1 LPERIGAGVAFIVV
15 LCYRKCTIMST
26 KQTIAIIG
34 ATGNMGSALAKTLSR
49 GNNRLLLFANN
60 QEKVKALVNDIKSSN
75 KKADVE
81 GIECPTNA
89 SWEADIIVMAVPY
102 TAEKEIATRI
112 KEVANQKVVIS
123 ISNPLNENY
132 DALVTPP
139 DTSAAEELQKLMPNS
154 KVVKAFNTVFA
165 SVFTTPEIDGKQ
177 VDVLIAGNDGNAMVT
192 VSELVQTAGF
202 NPLVTGELLVSR
214 TLENMALLL
223 IQLTV
228 KNNWSGQSGWKVLH
242 N

>member
-1 LPERIGAGVAFIVV
+1 
-15 LCYRKCTIMST
+15 
-26 KQTIAIIG
+26 
-34 ATGNMGSALAKTLSR
+34 
-49 GNNRLLLFANN
+49 
-60 QEKVKALVNDIKSSN
+60 
-75 KKADVE
+75 
-81 GIECPTNA
+81 
-89 SWEADIIVMAVPY
+89 MAVPY

-112 KEVANQKVVIS
+112 KEVANQKIVIS

-132 DALVTPP
+132 NSLVTPP

-228 KNNWSGQSGWKVLH
+228 KNNWNWQSGFKVLH

>member
-34 ATGNMGSALAKTLSR
+34 ATGNMGSALAKTLSK

-60 QEKVKALVNDIKSSN
+60 QDKVKALVDDIKSSN

-132 DALVTPP
+132 DGLVTPP

-192 VSELVQTAGF
+192 VSELVQSAGF

-228 KNNWSGQSGWKVLH
+228 KNNWNWQSGFKVLH

>member
-1 LPERIGAGVAFIVV
+1 
-15 LCYRKCTIMST
+15 MST

-34 ATGNMGSALAKTLSR
+34 ATGNMGSALAKTLSK

-60 QEKVKALVNDIKSSN
+60 QEKVKALVDDIKSSN

-228 KNNWSGQSGWKVLH
+228 KNNWNGQSGFKVLH

>member
-1 LPERIGAGVAFIVV
+1 M
-15 LCYRKCTIMST
+15 IMST

-34 ATGNMGSALAKTLSR
+34 ATGNMGSALAKTLSK

-60 QEKVKALVNDIKSSN
+60 QDKVKALVDEIKSTN

-102 TAEKEIATRI
+102 TAEKEIAMRI
-112 KEVANQKVVIS
+112 QEVANQKVVIS
-123 ISNPLNENY
+123 IANPLNENY

-139 DTSAAEELQKLMPNS
+139 DTSAAEELQKLLPNS

-165 SVFTTPEIDGKQ
+165 TVFTTPVIDGKQ
-177 VDVLIAGNDGNAMVT
+177 VDVLIAGNDSNAMVT

-202 NPLVTGELLVSR
+202 NPVVTGELLVSR

-223 IQLTV
+223 VQLTL
-228 KNNWSGQSGWKVLH
+228 KNNFNWKAGFKVLH

>member
-1 LPERIGAGVAFIVV
+1 
-15 LCYRKCTIMST
+15 MST

-34 ATGNMGSALAKTLSR
+34 ATGNMGSALAKTLSK

-60 QEKVKALVNDIKSSN
+60 PEKVQALVNEIKSSN

-102 TAEKEIATRI
+102 AAEKEIATRI

-123 ISNPLNENY
+123 IANPLNENY
-132 DALVTPP
+132 NGLVTSPG
-139 DTSAAEELQKLMPNS
+139 TSAAEELQKLLPNS

-165 SVFTTPEIDGKQ
+165 TVFTAPVINEKQ
-177 VDVLIAGNDGNAMVT
+177 VDVLIAGNDGDAMVT
-192 VSELVQTAGF
+192 VSELVQNAGF
-202 NPLVTGELLVSR
+202 NPVVTGELLVSR

-223 IQLTV
+223 IQLTL
-228 KNNWSGQSGWKVLH
+228 KNNYNWQAGWKVLH

>member
-1 LPERIGAGVAFIVV
+1 MPKRIGARVAFIVV
-15 LCYRKCTIMST
+15 LWYRKCTIMST

-34 ATGNMGSALAKTLSR
+34 ATGNMGSALAKTLSK

-60 QEKVKALVNDIKSSN
+60 QEKVQALVDDIKSTN

-102 TAEKEIATRI
+102 AAEKEIATRI
-112 KEVANQKVVIS
+112 KEVANQKIVIS
-123 ISNPLNENY
+123 IANPLNENY
-132 DALVTPP
+132 DGLVTPP

-154 KVVKAFNTVFA
+154 KVVKAFNTIFA
-165 SVFTTPEIDGKQ
+165 TVFTTPVIDGKQ

-202 NPLVTGELLVSR
+202 NPVVTGELLVSR

-228 KNNWSGQSGWKVLH
+228 KNNFNWQTGFKVLH